1 VLICSSS
8 ALPFGKADIEG
19 NLENIEE
26 WEKKGKERIE
36 RKKEKKG
43 VFLSLMP
50 PSISRAAG
58 RE

>member
-43 VFLSLMP
+43 VFLSL
-50 PSISRAAG
+50 
-58 RE
+58 